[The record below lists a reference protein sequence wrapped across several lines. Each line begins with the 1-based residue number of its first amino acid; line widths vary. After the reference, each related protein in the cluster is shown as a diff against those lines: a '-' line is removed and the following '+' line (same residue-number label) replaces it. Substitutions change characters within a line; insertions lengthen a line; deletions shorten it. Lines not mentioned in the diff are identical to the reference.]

1 MAGDRL
7 AELRELERADEA
19 VAAALV
25 EADELYAGVEDV
37 RGRAHALLEL
47 ADRLPAEREAA
58 AEVVTEADRQL
69 ADARAAAEQ
78 AAAELRLAEAGGNAE
93 RAAEARRF
101 DLRARDSLHM
111 AERRAVA
118 AQERAAE
125 LEARAAAAE
134 RDGVALEQEA
144 RELGGR
150 LADEVA
156 AEPGAG
162 PARVAEWGTEA
173 RAALL
178 VSRSR
183 LAAERDAV
191 VRQAHELGAAVLGED
206 LPPLGAREVVRHVE
220 STLGR

>member
-1 MAGDRL
+1 MVRDRL

-19 VAAALV
+19 IAAALV
-25 EADELYAGVEDV
+25 EADELYAAVEDV
-37 RGRAHALLEL
+37 RGRANALLAL
-47 ADRLPAEREAA
+47 ADRLPGEREAA
-58 AEVVTEADRQL
+58 AEAVANADRGL

-78 AAAELRLAEAGGNAE
+78 AAAGLAEAEAGGDAE

-101 DLRARDSLHM
+101 DLRARDALHM
-111 AERRAVA
+111 ADRRAA
-118 AQERAAE
+118 AERERAAG
-125 LEARAAAAE
+125 LEERSAAAE
-134 RDGVALEQEA
+134 RDGAALEAEA
-144 RELGGR
+144 RELGER
-150 LADEVA
+150 LGDDVA
-156 AEPGAG
+156 AEPEAG
-162 PARVAEWGTEA
+162 PGGVAEWGTEA

>member
-19 VAAALV
+19 VAAALL

-47 ADRLPAEREAA
+47 SDRLPAEREAA
-58 AEVVTEADRQL
+58 AEAVAEADRQL

>member
-19 VAAALV
+19 IAAALL
-25 EADELYAGVEDV
+25 EADELYSAVEDV

-47 ADRLPAEREAA
+47 AERLPAERVAA
-58 AEVVTEADRQL
+58 AESVAEADRDL
-69 ADARAAAEQ
+69 VAARAAAEQ
-78 AAAELRLAEAGGNAE
+78 AAAELEQAEAGGNAE

-101 DLRARDSLHM
+101 DLRARDSRHM
-111 AERRAVA
+111 AERRAA
-118 AQERAAE
+118 AERERAAG
-125 LEARAAAAE
+125 LEERAAAAE
-134 RDGVALEQEA
+134 RDGAALEAEA
-144 RELGGR
+144 RALAARLG
-150 LADEVA
+150 DEVA

-162 PARVAEWGTEA
+162 PPGVAEWGTEA